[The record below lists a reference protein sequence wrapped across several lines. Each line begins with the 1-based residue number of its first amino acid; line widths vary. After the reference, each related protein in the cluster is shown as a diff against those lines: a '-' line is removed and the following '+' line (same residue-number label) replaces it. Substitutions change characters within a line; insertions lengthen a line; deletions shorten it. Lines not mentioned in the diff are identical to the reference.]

1 MITLKQYNELKP
13 LFRYLYTAKNADYV
27 VGITNAESQK
37 LFSLYNEIF
46 NKNETTT
53 QCTRCRIRICKLLYS
68 VYVEKEQSLN
78 KPKTSTK
85 PSTKTTKSK
94 KQK

>member
-1 MITLKQYNELKP
+1 MITIKQYNELKP

-37 LFSLYNEIF
+37 LFQLYNEIF
-46 NKNETTT
+46 NKKESTT

-68 VYVEKEQSLN
+68 VYIEKEQSLN
-78 KPKTSTK
+78 KTSTK
-85 PSTKTTKSK
+85 KTTKSK

>member
-1 MITLKQYNELKP
+1 MITIKQYNELKP

-37 LFSLYNEIF
+37 LFQLYNEIF
-46 NKNETTT
+46 DKHESAT

-68 VYVEKEQSLN
+68 VYTEKEQSLR
-78 KPKTSTK
+78 KKESK
-85 PSTKTTKSK
+85 SSTKTTKSK

>member
-1 MITLKQYNELKP
+1 MITIKQYNELKP

-37 LFSLYNEIF
+37 LFQLYNEIF
-46 NKNETTT
+46 NKNESTT

-68 VYVEKEQSLN
+68 VYVEKEQSLR
-78 KPKTSTK
+78 KKETK
-85 PSTKTTKSK
+85 KTTTTK
-94 KQK
+94 KK

>member
-78 KPKTSTK
+78 KPKTSSK
-85 PSTKTTKSK
+85 PSTKLK

>member
-1 MITLKQYNELKP
+1 MITNKQYNELKP
-13 LFRYLYTAKNADYV
+13 LFRYLYTSANADYI
-27 VGITNAESQK
+27 VGITTAESQK
-37 LFSLYNEIF
+37 LFQLYNEIF

-78 KPKTSTK
+78 KKETKTSSK
-85 PSTKTTKSK
+85 KTTTTK
-94 KQK
+94 KKK